1 MLLGASAYLMWGV
14 STLYWP
20 LLDAAGPVEI
30 LAHRMVWA
38 LLTVAVILAF
48 RGRWDGL
55 LGALRDPRK
64 LLVLTGAAVVISVN
78 WGVFIY
84 TVNSGQTSQAALGY
98 FINPLV
104 SIVFG
109 VIIFSERL
117 RRAQWAAVALGVLAV
132 AVLTYAYGGVPWMS
146 LSVAFSFATYGVLK
160 KLVRLDGL
168 DSLAVETLLMFLPAL
183 AYLLFLGQAGT
194 GTFTGVS
201 AAHTLL
207 LIGAGTVTALPL
219 LCFGAAAR
227 RIPLSTIGLL
237 QFMVPVMQFL
247 FAWLVFDEEL
257 PLSRW
262 IGFGVVWAALVVFTV
277 DMLRANASRPTGA
290 AVAGSTPSGSPA
302 ADPYPLDDRAGSGAG
317 HGGSGVEHARIS
329 SAAPETAG
337 GPASS

>member
-1 MLLGASAYLMWGV
+1 MLLGASAYLMWGI

-38 LLTVAVILAF
+38 LLAVAVILAA
-48 RGRWDGL
+48 RGQWGGL
-55 LGALRDPRK
+55 VAALRDPRK
-64 LLVLTGAAVVISVN
+64 ILILAGAALVISVN

-117 RRAQWAAVALGVLAV
+117 RRAQWVAVALGVLAV
-132 AVLTYAYGGVPWMS
+132 AVLTYAYGAVPWMS

-168 DSLAVETLLMFLPAL
+168 DSLAIETLLMFLPAL
-183 AYLLFLGQAGT
+183 GYLLYLGHAGT
-194 GTFTGVS
+194 GTFTSVS
-201 AAHTLL
+201 TTHTLL

-219 LCFGAAAR
+219 LCFGMAAR

-237 QFMVPVMQFL
+237 QFMVPIMQFL

-262 IGFGVVWAALVVFTV
+262 LGFGIVWAALVVFAV
-277 DMLRANASRPTGA
+277 DMLRNTTPRPART
-290 AVAGSTPSGSPA
+290 AVAEPPPDDSPA
-302 ADPYPLDDRAGSGAG
+302 ADLRPAGGGAAD
-317 HGGSGVEHARIS
+317 GGAERGRIG
-329 SAAPETAG
+329 AATQEAAG
-337 GPASS
+337 GPVPP